1 MNGMALAMPFV
12 INKEVNYRK
21 RRKLMKNSIIIFAL
35 LVLTMSLAGCEKKEE
50 AKEISIENSYD
61 EDLALIKAEN
71 SIPVE
76 FVFVNVTGI
85 DIGMLSII
93 DPSSKE
99 QMNVAPIDNNA
110 SISVGANWPKDETII
125 NWALYN
131 KDGELCIEGN
141 SDITGIKESATI
153 VLSGDGN
160 VTNID
165 VQVN

>member
-1 MNGMALAMPFV
+1 
-12 INKEVNYRK
+12 
-21 RRKLMKNSIIIFAL
+21 MKNRIVIFTL
-35 LVLTMSLAGCEKKEE
+35 LILLLSLAGCEKEE
-50 AKEISIENSYD
+50 EVRDINIENHYE
-61 EDLALIKAEN
+61 EDLALIKSEN
-71 SIPVE
+71 SIPVK
-76 FVFVNVTGI
+76 FVFVNVSGI

-99 QMNVAPIDNNA
+99 QMNVAPVDNNS
-110 SISVGANWPKDETII
+110 SIEVGADWPKEETKIY
-125 NWALYN
+125 WALYN

-160 VTNID
+160 VTDID

>member
-1 MNGMALAMPFV
+1 
-12 INKEVNYRK
+12 
-21 RRKLMKNSIIIFAL
+21 MKNRIVIFTL
-35 LVLTMSLAGCEKKEE
+35 LILLLSLAGCEKKE
-50 AKEISIENSYD
+50 KVRDINIENHYE
-61 EDLALIKAEN
+61 EDLALIKSEN
-71 SIPVE
+71 SIPVK
-76 FVFVNVTGI
+76 FVFVNVSGI

-99 QMNVAPIDNNA
+99 QMNVAPVDNNS
-110 SISVGANWPKDETII
+110 SIEVGANWPKEETKIY
-125 NWALYN
+125 WALYN

-160 VTNID
+160 VTDID

>member
-1 MNGMALAMPFV
+1 
-12 INKEVNYRK
+12 
-21 RRKLMKNSIIIFAL
+21 MKNRIVIFNL
-35 LVLTMSLAGCEKKEE
+35 LILLLSLAGCEKNEE
-50 AKEISIENSYD
+50 VRDINIENHYE
-61 EDLALIKAEN
+61 EDLALIKSEN
-71 SIPVE
+71 SIPVK
-76 FVFVNVTGI
+76 FVFVNVSGI

-99 QMNVAPIDNNA
+99 QMNVAPVDNNS
-110 SISVGANWPKDETII
+110 SIEVGANWPKEETKIY
-125 NWALYN
+125 WALYN

-160 VTNID
+160 VTDID

>member
-1 MNGMALAMPFV
+1 
-12 INKEVNYRK
+12 
-21 RRKLMKNSIIIFAL
+21 MKNRIVIFTL
-35 LVLTMSLAGCEKKEE
+35 LILLLSLAGCEKNEE
-50 AKEISIENSYD
+50 VRGINIENHYE
-61 EDLALIKAEN
+61 EDLALIKSEN
-71 SIPVE
+71 SIPVK
-76 FVFVNVTGI
+76 FVFVNVSGI

-99 QMNVAPIDNNA
+99 QMNVAPVDNNS
-110 SISVGANWPKDETII
+110 SIEVGANWPKEETKIY
-125 NWALYN
+125 WALYN

-160 VTNID
+160 VTDID

>member
-1 MNGMALAMPFV
+1 
-12 INKEVNYRK
+12 
-21 RRKLMKNSIIIFAL
+21 MKNRIVIFTL
-35 LVLTMSLAGCEKKEE
+35 LILLLSLAGCEKKEE
-50 AKEISIENSYD
+50 VRDINIENHYE
-61 EDLALIKAEN
+61 EDLALIKSEN
-71 SIPVE
+71 SITVK
-76 FVFVNVTGI
+76 FVFVNVSGI

-99 QMNVAPIDNNA
+99 QMNVAPVDNNS
-110 SISVGANWPKDETII
+110 SIEVGANWPKEETKIY
-125 NWALYN
+125 WALYN

-160 VTNID
+160 VTDID

>member
-1 MNGMALAMPFV
+1 
-12 INKEVNYRK
+12 
-21 RRKLMKNSIIIFAL
+21 MKNRIVIFPL
-35 LVLTMSLAGCEKKEE
+35 LILLLSLAGCEKNEE
-50 AKEISIENSYD
+50 VRDINIENHYE
-61 EDLALIKAEN
+61 EDLALIKSEN
-71 SIPVE
+71 SIPVK
-76 FVFVNVTGI
+76 FVFVNVSGI

-99 QMNVAPIDNNA
+99 QMNVAPVDNNS
-110 SISVGANWPKDETII
+110 SIEVGANWPKEETKIY
-125 NWALYN
+125 WALYN

-160 VTNID
+160 VTDID

>member
-1 MNGMALAMPFV
+1 
-12 INKEVNYRK
+12 
-21 RRKLMKNSIIIFAL
+21 MKNRIVIFTL
-35 LVLTMSLAGCEKKEE
+35 LILLLSLAGCEKKEE
-50 AKEISIENSYD
+50 VRDINIENHYE
-61 EDLALIKAEN
+61 EDLALIKSEN
-71 SIPVE
+71 SIPVK
-76 FVFVNVTGI
+76 FVFVNVSSI

-99 QMNVAPIDNNA
+99 QMNVAPVDNNS
-110 SISVGANWPKDETII
+110 SIEVGANWPKEETKIY
-125 NWALYN
+125 WALYN

-160 VTNID
+160 VTDID

>member
-1 MNGMALAMPFV
+1 
-12 INKEVNYRK
+12 
-21 RRKLMKNSIIIFAL
+21 MKNRIVIFTL
-35 LVLTMSLAGCEKKEE
+35 LILLLSLAGCEKEE
-50 AKEISIENSYD
+50 EVRDINIENHYE
-61 EDLALIKAEN
+61 EDLALIKSEN
-71 SIPVE
+71 SIPVK
-76 FVFVNVTGI
+76 FVFVNVSGI

-99 QMNVAPIDNNA
+99 QMDVAPVDNNS
-110 SISVGANWPKDETII
+110 SIEVGANWPKEETKIY
-125 NWALYN
+125 WALYN

-160 VTNID
+160 VTDID

>member
-1 MNGMALAMPFV
+1 
-12 INKEVNYRK
+12 
-21 RRKLMKNSIIIFAL
+21 MKNRIVIFTL
-35 LVLTMSLAGCEKKEE
+35 LIFLLSLAGCEKKEE
-50 AKEISIENSYD
+50 VRDINIENHYE
-61 EDLALIKAEN
+61 EDLALIKSEN
-71 SIPVE
+71 SIPVK
-76 FVFVNVTGI
+76 FVFVNVSGI

-99 QMNVAPIDNNA
+99 QMNVAPVDNNS
-110 SISVGANWPKDETII
+110 SIEVGANWPKEETKIY
-125 NWALYN
+125 WALYN

-160 VTNID
+160 VTDID

>member
-1 MNGMALAMPFV
+1 
-12 INKEVNYRK
+12 
-21 RRKLMKNSIIIFAL
+21 MKNRIIIFTL
-35 LVLTMSLAGCEKKEE
+35 LILLLSLAGCEKKEE
-50 AKEISIENSYD
+50 VRDINIENHYE
-61 EDLALIKAEN
+61 EDLALIKSEN
-71 SIPVE
+71 SIPVK
-76 FVFVNVTGI
+76 FVFVNVSGI

-99 QMNVAPIDNNA
+99 QMNVAPVDNNS
-110 SISVGANWPKDETII
+110 SIEVGANWPKEETKIY
-125 NWALYN
+125 WALYN

-160 VTNID
+160 VTDID

>member
-1 MNGMALAMPFV
+1 
-12 INKEVNYRK
+12 
-21 RRKLMKNSIIIFAL
+21 MKNRIVIFTL
-35 LVLTMSLAGCEKKEE
+35 LFLILSLAGCEKKEE
-50 AKEISIENSYD
+50 VRDINIENHYE
-61 EDLALIKAEN
+61 EDLALIKSEN
-71 SIPVE
+71 SIPVK
-76 FVFVNVTGI
+76 FVFANVSGI

-99 QMNVAPIDNNA
+99 QMNVAPVDNNS
-110 SISVGANWPKDETII
+110 SIEVGANWPKEETKIY
-125 NWALYN
+125 WALYN

-160 VTNID
+160 VTDID

>member
-1 MNGMALAMPFV
+1 
-12 INKEVNYRK
+12 
-21 RRKLMKNSIIIFAL
+21 MKNRIIIFTL
-35 LVLTMSLAGCEKKEE
+35 LILLLSLAGCEKNEE
-50 AKEISIENSYD
+50 VRDINIENHYE
-61 EDLALIKAEN
+61 EDLALIKSEN
-71 SIPVE
+71 SIPVK
-76 FVFVNVTGI
+76 FVFVNVSGI

-99 QMNVAPIDNNA
+99 QMNVAPVDNNS
-110 SISVGANWPKDETII
+110 SIEVGANWPKEETKIY
-125 NWALYN
+125 WALYN

-160 VTNID
+160 VTDID

>member
-1 MNGMALAMPFV
+1 
-12 INKEVNYRK
+12 
-21 RRKLMKNSIIIFAL
+21 MKNRIVIFTL
-35 LVLTMSLAGCEKKEE
+35 LILLLSLEGCEKKEE
-50 AKEISIENSYD
+50 VSDINIENHYE
-61 EDLALIKAEN
+61 EDLALIKSEN
-71 SIPVE
+71 SIPVK
-76 FVFVNVTGI
+76 FVFVNVSGI

-99 QMNVAPIDNNA
+99 QMNVAPVDNNS
-110 SISVGANWPKDETII
+110 SIEVGANWPKEETKIY
-125 NWALYN
+125 WALYN

-160 VTNID
+160 VTDID

>member
-1 MNGMALAMPFV
+1 
-12 INKEVNYRK
+12 
-21 RRKLMKNSIIIFAL
+21 MKNRIVIFTL
-35 LVLTMSLAGCEKKEE
+35 LILLLSLARWEKNEE
-50 AKEISIENSYD
+50 VRDINIENHYE
-61 EDLALIKAEN
+61 EDLALIKSEN
-71 SIPVE
+71 SIPVK
-76 FVFVNVTGI
+76 FVFVNVSGI

-99 QMNVAPIDNNA
+99 QMNVAPVDNNS
-110 SISVGANWPKDETII
+110 SIEVGANWPKEETKIY
-125 NWALYN
+125 WALYN

-160 VTNID
+160 VTDID

>member
-1 MNGMALAMPFV
+1 
-12 INKEVNYRK
+12 
-21 RRKLMKNSIIIFAL
+21 MKNRIVIFTL
-35 LVLTMSLAGCEKKEE
+35 LILLLSLAGCEKKEE
-50 AKEISIENSYD
+50 VRDINIENHYE
-61 EDLALIKAEN
+61 EDLALIKSEN
-71 SIPVE
+71 SIPVK
-76 FVFVNVTGI
+76 FVFVNVSGI

-99 QMNVAPIDNNA
+99 QVNVAPVDNN
-110 SISVGANWPKDETII
+110 SSKEVGANWPKEETKIY
-125 NWALYN
+125 WALYN

-160 VTNID
+160 VTDID

>member
-1 MNGMALAMPFV
+1 
-12 INKEVNYRK
+12 
-21 RRKLMKNSIIIFAL
+21 MKNRIVIFTL
-35 LVLTMSLAGCEKKEE
+35 LILILSLAGCEKKEE
-50 AKEISIENSYD
+50 VRDINIENHYE
-61 EDLALIKAEN
+61 EDLALIKSEN
-71 SIPVE
+71 SIPVK
-76 FVFVNVTGI
+76 FVFVNVSGI

-99 QMNVAPIDNNA
+99 QMNVAPVDNNS
-110 SISVGANWPKDETII
+110 SIEVGANWPKEETKIY
-125 NWALYN
+125 WALYN

-160 VTNID
+160 VTDID

>member
-1 MNGMALAMPFV
+1 
-12 INKEVNYRK
+12 
-21 RRKLMKNSIIIFAL
+21 MKNRIVIFTL
-35 LVLTMSLAGCEKKEE
+35 LILLLSLAGCEKNEE
-50 AKEISIENSYD
+50 VRDINIENHYE
-61 EDLALIKAEN
+61 EDLALIKSEN
-71 SIPVE
+71 SIPVK
-76 FVFVNVTGI
+76 FVFVNVSGI

-99 QMNVAPIDNNA
+99 QMNVAPVDNNS
-110 SISVGANWPKDETII
+110 SIEAGANWPKEETKIY
-125 NWALYN
+125 WALYN

-160 VTNID
+160 VTDID

>member
-1 MNGMALAMPFV
+1 M
-12 INKEVNYRK
+12 KK
-21 RRKLMKNSIIIFAL
+21 RIIIFAL

-50 AKEISIENSYD
+50 VRDINIENHYE
-61 EDLALIKAEN
+61 EDLALIKSEN
-71 SIPVE
+71 SIPVK
-76 FVFVNVTGI
+76 FVFVNVSGI

-99 QMNVAPIDNNA
+99 QMNVAPVDNNS
-110 SISVGANWPKDETII
+110 SIEVGANWPKEETKIY
-125 NWALYN
+125 WALYN

-160 VTNID
+160 VTDID

>member
-1 MNGMALAMPFV
+1 
-12 INKEVNYRK
+12 
-21 RRKLMKNSIIIFAL
+21 MKNRIVIFTL
-35 LVLTMSLAGCEKKEE
+35 LILLLSLAGCEKREE
-50 AKEISIENSYD
+50 VRDINIENHYE
-61 EDLALIKAEN
+61 EDLALIKSEN
-71 SIPVE
+71 SIPVK
-76 FVFVNVTGI
+76 FVFVNVSGI

-99 QMNVAPIDNNA
+99 QMNVAPVDNNS
-110 SISVGANWPKDETII
+110 SIEVGANWPKEETKIY
-125 NWALYN
+125 WALYN

-160 VTNID
+160 VTDID

>member
-1 MNGMALAMPFV
+1 
-12 INKEVNYRK
+12 
-21 RRKLMKNSIIIFAL
+21 MKNRIVIFSL
-35 LVLTMSLAGCEKKEE
+35 LILLLSLAGCEKNEE
-50 AKEISIENSYD
+50 VRDINIENHYE
-61 EDLALIKAEN
+61 EDLALIKSEN
-71 SIPVE
+71 SIPVK
-76 FVFVNVTGI
+76 FVFVNVSGI

-99 QMNVAPIDNNA
+99 QMNVAPVDNNS
-110 SISVGANWPKDETII
+110 SIEVGANWPKEETKIY
-125 NWALYN
+125 WALYN

-160 VTNID
+160 VTDID

>member
-1 MNGMALAMPFV
+1 MNNRIV
-12 INKEVNYRK
+12 I
-21 RRKLMKNSIIIFAL
+21 FTL
-35 LVLTMSLAGCEKKEE
+35 LILLLSLAGCEKNEE
-50 AKEISIENSYD
+50 VRDINIENHYE
-61 EDLALIKAEN
+61 EDLALIKSEN
-71 SIPVE
+71 SIPVK
-76 FVFVNVTGI
+76 FVFVNVSGI

-99 QMNVAPIDNNA
+99 QMNVAPVDNNS
-110 SISVGANWPKDETII
+110 SIEVGANWPKEETKIY
-125 NWALYN
+125 WALYN

-160 VTNID
+160 VTDID

>member
-1 MNGMALAMPFV
+1 
-12 INKEVNYRK
+12 
-21 RRKLMKNSIIIFAL
+21 MKNRIVIFTL
-35 LVLTMSLAGCEKKEE
+35 LFLILSLAGCEKNEE
-50 AKEISIENSYD
+50 VRDINIENHYE
-61 EDLALIKAEN
+61 EDLALIKSEN
-71 SIPVE
+71 SIPVK
-76 FVFVNVTGI
+76 FVFVNVSGI

-99 QMNVAPIDNNA
+99 QMNVAPVDNNS
-110 SISVGANWPKDETII
+110 SIEVGANWPKEETKIY
-125 NWALYN
+125 WALYN

-160 VTNID
+160 VTDID

>member
-1 MNGMALAMPFV
+1 
-12 INKEVNYRK
+12 
-21 RRKLMKNSIIIFAL
+21 MKNRIVIFTL
-35 LVLTMSLAGCEKKEE
+35 LILLLSLAGCEEVRD
-50 AKEISIENSYD
+50 INIENHYE
-61 EDLALIKAEN
+61 EDLALIKSEN
-71 SIPVE
+71 SIPVK
-76 FVFVNVTGI
+76 FVFVNVSGI

-99 QMNVAPIDNNA
+99 QMNVAPVDNNS
-110 SISVGANWPKDETII
+110 SIEVGANWPKEETKIY
-125 NWALYN
+125 WALYN

-160 VTNID
+160 VTDID

>member
-1 MNGMALAMPFV
+1 MKKKNRIV
-12 INKEVNYRK
+12 I
-21 RRKLMKNSIIIFAL
+21 FTL
-35 LVLTMSLAGCEKKEE
+35 LILLLSLAGCEKKEE
-50 AKEISIENSYD
+50 VRDINIENHYE
-61 EDLALIKAEN
+61 EDLALIKSEN
-71 SIPVE
+71 SIPVK
-76 FVFVNVTGI
+76 FVFVNVSGI

-99 QMNVAPIDNNA
+99 QMNVAPIDNNS
-110 SISVGANWPKDETII
+110 SIEVGANWPKEETKIY
-125 NWALYN
+125 WALYN

-160 VTNID
+160 VTDID